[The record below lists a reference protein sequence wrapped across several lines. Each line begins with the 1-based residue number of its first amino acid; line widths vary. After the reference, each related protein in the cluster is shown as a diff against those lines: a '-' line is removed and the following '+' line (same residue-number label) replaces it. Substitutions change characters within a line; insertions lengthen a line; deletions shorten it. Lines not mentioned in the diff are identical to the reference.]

1 MKNSKNPKLIMND
14 KTNKLKIKIKRTLK
28 SNLNNILNFENELVE
43 KLNNIGYI
51 DKKIIFQIRLAFHEA
66 IINVIIHTY
75 KKNPDKDIDIEI
87 EIKDNQLT
95 MKIRDYGKPV
105 DVATI
110 KSRDLDELKENGLGV
125 HFYKTLMD
133 NVVYTRPD
141 NNHGNII
148 ILKKNLS

>member
-1 MKNSKNPKLIMND
+1 MND
-14 KTNKLKIKIKRTLK
+14 KTNRHKIKIKRTLK

-43 KLNNIGYI
+43 KLNSLEYI

-75 KKNPDKDIDIEI
+75 KKDPSNDIDIEI
-87 EIKDNQLT
+87 VVEHDLIT
-95 MKIRDYGKPV
+95 IKIRDYGKPV
-105 DVATI
+105 DIATI